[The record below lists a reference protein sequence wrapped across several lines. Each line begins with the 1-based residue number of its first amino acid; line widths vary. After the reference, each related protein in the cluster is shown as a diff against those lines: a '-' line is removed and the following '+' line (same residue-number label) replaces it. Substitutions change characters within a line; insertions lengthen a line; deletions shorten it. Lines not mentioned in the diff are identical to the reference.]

1 MKEWMEPIDSELPLA
16 KAFNRIISD
25 LELLRIMTNPR
36 IFSDSTDKEAPFRM
50 HNYYLTVL
58 WERWL
63 HGVFNRLVEWANTI
77 STYFDGYNGS
87 WEYYALSQRLEFI
100 KEYGSDDEDDY
111 NPDDTIKTTG
121 ITHEQLKYHTI
132 FRDLYHDCVDI
143 VQDTKPDDLYP
154 MISTLDAKSR
164 FSVIDVLQKSTG
176 HPITP
181 YMLDKEGHLRP
192 MTFAEQELVKV
203 SGMVKAMDNGQLVY
217 TIAQIMES
225 LTSELETIA
234 MSDRAFSDNHD
245 LLNAILNDATSVLNL
260 HLDRTR
266 FFQSSKPK
274 SAIFPAMISPN

>member
-16 KAFNRIISD
+16 KAFNHIISD

-63 HGVFNRLVEWANTI
+63 HGVFNRLVEWADTI
-77 STYFDGYNGS
+77 STYFDEYNGS

-111 NPDDTIKTTG
+111 NPDDSIKTTG

-132 FRDLYHDCVDI
+132 FRDLCHDCVDI
-143 VQDTKPDDLYP
+143 VQDTKPNDLYP
-154 MISTLDAKSR
+154 MISALDTKSR
-164 FSVIDVLQKSTG
+164 FSVIDVQLKATG
-176 HPITP
+176 QQITS
-181 YMLDKEGHLRP
+181 YILDKNGHFRP
-192 MTFAEQELVKV
+192 ATFADKELIKV
-203 SGMVKAMDNGQLVY
+203 SEMVKAMDSGQLVY

-225 LTSELETIA
+225 LTSEIESVA
-234 MSDRAFSDNHD
+234 KSDKAFSDNHD
-245 LLNAILNDATSVLNL
+245 LLNAILHNTTSILNL
-260 HLDRTR
+260 HLDKTR
-266 FFQSSKPK
+266 FFKSSNSGLPK
-274 SAIFPAMISPN
+274 HKTSFMPS